1 MSGCQGFLSYL
12 LSYPNHGVGGTNV
25 LGIGRVVS
33 DNGYLIKDVYIRIKI
48 KLKTSFFTS
57 DCYKDPG
64 QSVEYWCLE
73 SRLAFPW
80 SSWSTCCGSSG
91 ALIVNCSLNTNL
103 TSLLLKNNF
112 RLIVCLLFNF
122 TAWFLW

>member
-48 KLKTSFFTS
+48 KLKTSFFLPQIVTRILGKVLNIGFWRVDLHS
-57 DCYKDPG
+57 LGPLG
-64 QSVEYWCLE
+64 PLVV
-73 SRLAFPW
+73 
-80 SSWSTCCGSSG
+80 
-91 ALIVNCSLNTNL
+91 ALQVHSL
-103 TSLLLKNNF
+103 S
-112 RLIVCLLFNF
+112 I
-122 TAWFLW
+122 AA